1 MYRIYSEYAGII
13 IIDFSFDTLQE
24 VKRFLDTFCNLDEV
38 KHCFTLNGY
47 DLKIYNTKTGY
58 FIGNVYDN

>member
-1 MYRIYSEYAGII
+1 MYKIYSEYAGVK
-13 IIDFSFDTLQE
+13 IIDLTFETLQK
-24 VKRFLDTFCNLDEV
+24 VKRFLDTNCNLDE
-38 KHCFTLNGY
+38 KRHCFTLNGY